1 MTTDLFQP
9 DGQLESECGGL
20 GMNTVRATDG
30 DCVLM
35 LAGLQ
40 KDGIVQIVQLPRQ
53 KLTRLS
59 HIESERGVEHIRA
72 GHAAVDIPSGIT
84 DIFVDIGQKS
94 DNVVLDLFFDLK
106 NTVHIKF
113 GFFLDLITGD
123 ELHLALVRERA
134 IVHVVAHPHALDEGA
149 ELLFGFHGMKIAAV
163 ARDAGVANGTYY
175 LHFKDKKAL
184 YNEIARL
191 ATAKLASS
199 IFAAHNY
206 NGGQGNSDR
215 AEIEAVIEFAEQN
228 KDYLRI
234 ALDTAAPDSSDK
246 SDLFK
251 PLIDIRM
258 TELKKGIKDGHINH
272 GIHPLGIRDAQRLA
286 SAVGNKHQ
294 RAPGTA

>member
-1 MTTDLFQP
+1 MAIDYSEDKKPLK
-9 DGQLESECGGL
+9 GQLKDEIRQRIIDAG
-20 GMNTVRATDG
+20 VRAF
-30 DCVLM
+30 
-35 LAGLQ
+35 
-40 KDGIVQIVQLPRQ
+40 
-53 KLTRLS
+53 
-59 HIESERGVEHIRA
+59 SE
-72 GHAAVDIPSGIT
+72 
-84 DIFVDIGQKS
+84 
-94 DNVVLDLFFDLK
+94 L
-106 NTVHIKF
+106 
-113 GFFLDLITGD
+113 
-123 ELHLALVRERA
+123 
-134 IVHVVAHPHALDEGA
+134 
-149 ELLFGFHGMKIAAV
+149 GFHGMKIAAV

-234 ALDTAAPDSSDK
+234 ALNTAAPDSSDK

-272 GIHPLGIRDAQRLA
+272 GIHPEIGARAEIGMLLSVVHWWLANRNKASKEQLLNTLLHLRRSWALTDANVDDIDSLLSQWDSRL
-286 SAVGNKHQ
+286 
-294 RAPGTA
+294 